1 MMDNVRN
8 SCSNSAKRVNIM
20 NIEMGA
26 KIRQLRQSR
35 GLTQEELGNELGVS
49 AQAVSKWE
57 GSTTLPDIQ
66 LLPEMAVLFGVSID
80 ELFSVTDESRMDRIE
95 NMISHVRF
103 LTENEFHDTER
114 FLKAKIMEDQ
124 NKPRATLMLASLYV
138 KRSDEY
144 RELAKP
150 LAREALLL
158 NPNRKMAH
166 NMIFDS
172 EGVPCWDW
180 NEDNHWELIA
190 FYKEFVDQHPQNVA
204 AIRWLLDL
212 LADAGRAKEVRIYAQ
227 RMDKLD
233 HSFRTDF
240 YLGRAAQIEGDLET
254 AFRHWNHMVEEY
266 PDHWCAWSVLGDAL
280 AYTCRYEEASA
291 CYQKSMEIQEKPRYM
306 DNPVAMAQIAEIQ
319 GDYEKAIQ
327 MRTVCIELCRT
338 DWHLTEGEW
347 VDHHLREIER
357 LQQKLSQ

>member
-1 MMDNVRN
+1 
-8 SCSNSAKRVNIM
+8 M

-26 KIRQLRQSR
+26 KIRQLRLNRSM
-35 GLTQEELGNELGVS
+35 TQEELGNELGVS

-57 GSTTLPDIQ
+57 SSATLPDIQ
-66 LLPEMAVLFGVSID
+66 LLPEISVLFGVSID
-80 ELFSVTDESRMDRIE
+80 ELFSMTDESRMDRIE
-95 NMISHVRF
+95 NMVDHVRF
-103 LTENEFHDTER
+103 MTENEFRDSEA
-114 FLKAKIMEDQ
+114 FLKEKMMEER
-124 NKPRATLMLASLYV
+124 NKARATLALTCLYV
-138 KRSDEY
+138 KRSKEY
-144 RELAKP
+144 RDLARP
-150 LAREALLL
+150 LARKGLLL
-158 NPNRKMAH
+158 NPNEKTAH

-172 EGVPCWDW
+172 EGVPCYDW

-190 FYKEFVDQHPQNVA
+190 FYKEFVDQYPQNAA

-212 LADAGRAKEVRIYAQ
+212 LADAGRAGEMRVYAH

-240 YLGRAAQIEGDLET
+240 YLGRAAQIEGNLET
-254 AFRHWNHMVEEY
+254 AFRYWNHMVQEY

-280 AYTCRYEEASA
+280 AYSCRYEEAME
-291 CYQKSMEIQEKPRYM
+291 CYQKSMDAQEPPRFM

-327 MRTVCIELCRT
+327 MRQVCIEMCRA

-347 VDHHLREIER
+347 VDQHMREIER
-357 LQQKLSQ
+357 LQQKISE